1 MKEFIKNKTVT
12 YNLMSFTGFKALIL
26 FSLLSEAPRSY
37 EEIKSY
43 FLNHPYLKEK
53 ISLDTLRVY
62 LTSMKRVGCV
72 VKRERINGVSKY
84 SIVSNPFSLEVTE
97 EQIKTLVK
105 LYKIVVKSIDIRE
118 LYSIEHFIMKLRKSI
133 KNPETL
139 DYFNKYS
146 LLRGVDLDLLQNLI
160 SAVDKNEQIMLEY
173 NSPTSGIKD
182 VELIT
187 KKFEIKNDKIYL
199 RGITL
204 EYKPSGA
211 FLLNRILKIKTV
223 KIVPEKIDLK
233 PMVVGVEYYGDLK
246 GLNLQDGMKIISQED
261 GKALLELTSTN
272 EFLLRQCI
280 LEMVDNA
287 RIVYPESYKKQF
299 VQNLKEIESGY
310 SDD

>member
-12 YNLMSFTGFKALIL
+12 YNLMSFTGFKALVL
-26 FSLLSEAPRSY
+26 FSLLSKSPCSY

-72 VKRERINGVSKY
+72 VKRERIDGVSKY
-84 SIVSNPFSLEVTE
+84 SIVSNPFALELTE
-97 EQIKTLVK
+97 IQVK
-105 LYKIVVKSIDIRE
+105 EFVKIYKIIAKSISINE
-118 LYSIEHFIMKLRKSI
+118 LYSIEHFVLKLRQSI
-133 KNPETL
+133 KNPEVL

-146 LLRGVDLDLLQNLI
+146 LLRGVDLDLIQNLMF
-160 SAVDKNEQIMLEY
+160 AVDKNEQIRIEY
-173 NSPTSGIKD
+173 ISPNSGIKD
-182 VELIT
+182 VELIA
-187 KKFEIKNDKIYL
+187 KSFQIKNDKVYL
-199 RGITL
+199 RGTTL
-204 EYKPSGA
+204 AYKQSGA
-211 FLLNRILKIKTV
+211 FLLNRINKIKTV
-223 KIVPEKIDLK
+223 RIVSEQIDTK

-246 GLNLQDGMKIISQED
+246 NLNLQDGMKVISNEN

-287 RIVYPESYKKQF
+287 KIVYPESYKEQF
-299 VQNLKEIESGY
+299 VQYLQGIKSGY
-310 SDD
+310 SND